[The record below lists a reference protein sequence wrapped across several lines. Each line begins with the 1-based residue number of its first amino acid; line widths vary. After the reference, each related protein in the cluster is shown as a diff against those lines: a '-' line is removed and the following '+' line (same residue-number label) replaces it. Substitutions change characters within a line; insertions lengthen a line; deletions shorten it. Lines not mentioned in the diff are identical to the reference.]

1 MRIWIAGF
9 MLVSACT
16 EAVPVATKVEP
27 VQAAPVAPAVK
38 TPPVVDGGP
47 TPALACDLT
56 GTWAIEVLPQ
66 DDEGCAGL
74 KDEKLTLALGFTA
87 GPSGT
92 RLASAAQAV
101 EGGDGLARMLP
112 AIRSARV
119 VEPRLECGLRVD
131 LGPGA
136 DATSHA
142 QLLLQL
148 ERGELAGVGT
158 WWGEVK
164 GKRCVQSLS
173 VFGKRSAATPAAWA
187 ELGATVPAPP
197 AVPAPPV
204 SAEVMAAV
212 GKLEARALLGGVAV
226 KRPAVKLRGTLVEYV
241 AAVVEGPKSVELV
254 DVACSGPAA
263 GEARCVAVVGEPC
276 RAGLAD
282 AGEDCEG
289 MYLTVVVDPRS
300 GALDRADAGGY
311 PVETQAD
318 VEERLAMAP

>member
-1 MRIWIAGF
+1 MRIWIAGVV
-9 MLVSACT
+9 LVSACT

-148 ERGELAGVGT
+148 ERGGAGRRRHLVGRGEGQALRAEPVGVREAQRGDAGGVG
-158 WWGEVK
+158 GAR
-164 GKRCVQSLS
+164 GD
-173 VFGKRSAATPAAWA
+173 GAGAA
-187 ELGATVPAPP
+187 G
-197 AVPAPPV
+197 
-204 SAEVMAAV
+204 
-212 GKLEARALLGGVAV
+212 RAG
-226 KRPAVKLRGTLVEYV
+226 
-241 AAVVEGPKSVELV
+241 
-254 DVACSGPAA
+254 AA
-263 GEARCVAVVGEPC
+263 GERGGDGRGGQARGAGAARRGGGE
-276 RAGLAD
+276 A
-282 AGEDCEG
+282 
-289 MYLTVVVDPRS
+289 
-300 GALDRADAGGY
+300 AGGEAARHAGR
-311 PVETQAD
+311 VRGGGGRGSEVGGAGGRG
-318 VEERLAMAP
+318 VLGAGGGARLAAWR